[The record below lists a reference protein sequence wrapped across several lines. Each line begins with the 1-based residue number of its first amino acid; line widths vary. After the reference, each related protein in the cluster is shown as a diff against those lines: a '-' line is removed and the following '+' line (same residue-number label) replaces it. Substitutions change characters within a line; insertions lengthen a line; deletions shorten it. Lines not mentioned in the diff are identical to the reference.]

1 MRKLVKYLKNYKL
14 NLTLGPLAKLTEA
27 IFELIVPLVM
37 SDIIDNGIDGDG
49 GIEYVLT
56 HGAIM
61 VALGVMGLACAL
73 TCQYLAAKCSQGF
86 GTELRN
92 DLFRHINTL
101 SFKELDKFGTP
112 SIINRLSSD
121 VNQLQYMVAML
132 IRLVIRA
139 PFLVIG
145 AAVMAM
151 TINLKLSL
159 IFIAAAPLIAV
170 VLYFIM
176 SRSIP
181 LYKNVQQKLDKV
193 AQITR
198 ENLSGVRVV
207 RAFSEQEYEK
217 DRFDKSADELTRGA
231 IVVGRISALLNPA
244 TFVIINAAIIAIL
257 WFGGGLVNT
266 GEMTQGEVFAFVNYM
281 TQISLALVVV
291 AQLVVTVTKAIAS
304 GTRVVELL
312 DATPSITDDGNT
324 EVDTSVDA
332 PAVKFDH
339 VSFGYNEGKYT
350 LTDLTLTVPRGAS
363 VGVIGG
369 TGSGKSTLVNLLA
382 RFYDV
387 SEGSVELF
395 GTDVKK
401 YPLKQLRRTVAYVP
415 QNTMLFSGTIRS
427 NLLMGGRDAD
437 DETLWRCLET
447 AQAASFVRE
456 KEKGLDSVV
465 MQGGK
470 NFSGGQRQRLAVARA
485 LASHSDILVL
495 DDSSSALDFATDLN
509 MRTAINTT
517 RGDTTLF
524 LVSQRATSLKDCD
537 VIVVLDGGLVAGIGK
552 HDDLLKTC
560 DVYREIYLSQ
570 TDGGAK
576 LGRQKRH

>member
-112 SIINRLSSD
+112 SIVNRLSSD

-159 IFIAAAPLIAV
+159 VFIAAAPLIAV
-170 VLYFIM
+170 ALYFIM

-312 DATPSITDDGNT
+312 DAAPSITDDGNA

-350 LTDLTLTVPRGAS
+350 LTDLTLTVSRGAS

-437 DETLWRCLET
+437 DETLWKCLET

-485 LASHSDILVL
+485 LAAHSNILVL

-509 MRTAINTT
+509 MRTAINAT

-576 LGRQKRH
+576 Q

>member
-49 GIEYVLT
+49 GLEYVLS

-61 VALGVMGLACAL
+61 VALGVLGLACAL

-101 SFKELDKFGTP
+101 SFKELDRFGTP
-112 SIINRLSSD
+112 SIVNRLSAD

-312 DATPSITDDGNT
+312 DASPSITDDGNT

-437 DETLWRCLET
+437 DETLWRYLET

-465 MQGGK
+465 IQGGK

-485 LASHSDILVL
+485 LAAHSDILVL

-509 MRTAINTT
+509 MRTAINAT

-576 LGRQKRH
+576 Q

>member
-1 MRKLVKYLKNYKL
+1 MRKLVRYLKNYKL

-112 SIINRLSSD
+112 SIVNRLSAD

-324 EVDTSVDA
+324 EVDTSVDS

-437 DETLWRCLET
+437 DETLWKCLET

-456 KEKGLDSVV
+456 KEKGLDAVV

-485 LASHSDILVL
+485 LAAHSDILVL

-509 MRTAINTT
+509 MRTAINAT

-524 LVSQRATSLKDCD
+524 LVSQRATSLKDCN

-576 LGRQKRH
+576 Q

>member
-112 SIINRLSSD
+112 SIVNRLSSD

-312 DATPSITDDGNT
+312 DAAPSITDDGNT
-324 EVDTSVDA
+324 EVDTSVDS

-437 DETLWRCLET
+437 DETLWKCLET

-485 LASHSDILVL
+485 LAAHSDILVL

-509 MRTAINTT
+509 MRTAINAT

-576 LGRQKRH
+576 Q

>member
-1 MRKLVKYLKNYKL
+1 MRKLVRYLKNYKL

-49 GIEYVLT
+49 GLEYVLS

-61 VALGVMGLACAL
+61 VALGVLGLACAL

-112 SIINRLSSD
+112 SIVNRLSSD

-151 TINLKLSL
+151 MINLKLSL

-324 EVDTSVDA
+324 EVDTSVDS

-437 DETLWRCLET
+437 DETLWKCLET

-485 LASHSDILVL
+485 LAAHSDILVL

-509 MRTAINTT
+509 MRTAINAT

-576 LGRQKRH
+576 Q

>member
-49 GIEYVLT
+49 GLEYVLS

-61 VALGVMGLACAL
+61 VALGVLGLACAL

-101 SFKELDKFGTP
+101 SFKELDRFGTP
-112 SIINRLSSD
+112 SIVNRLSSD

-312 DATPSITDDGNT
+312 DAAPSITDDGNA

-456 KEKGLDSVV
+456 KENGLDSVV

-485 LASHSDILVL
+485 LAAHSDILVL

-509 MRTAINTT
+509 MRTAINAT

-576 LGRQKRH
+576 Q

>member
-1 MRKLVKYLKNYKL
+1 MRKLVRYLKNYKL

-112 SIINRLSSD
+112 SIVNRLSSD

-401 YPLKQLRRTVAYVP
+401 YPLKQLRHTVAYVP

-437 DETLWRCLET
+437 DETLWKCLET

-485 LASHSDILVL
+485 LAARSDILVL

-509 MRTAINTT
+509 MRTAINAT

-576 LGRQKRH
+576 Q

>member
-49 GIEYVLT
+49 GLEYVLT

-61 VALGVMGLACAL
+61 VALGVLGLACAL

-112 SIINRLSSD
+112 SIVNRLSSD

-181 LYKNVQQKLDKV
+181 LYKTVQQKLDKV

-324 EVDTSVDA
+324 EVDTSVDS

-437 DETLWRCLET
+437 DETLWKCLET

-485 LASHSDILVL
+485 LAAHSDILVL

-509 MRTAINTT
+509 MRTAINAT

-576 LGRQKRH
+576 Q

>member
-1 MRKLVKYLKNYKL
+1 MRKLVRYLKNYKL

-49 GIEYVLT
+49 GIEYVLS

-61 VALGVMGLACAL
+61 VALGVLGLACAL

-112 SIINRLSSD
+112 SIVNRLSSD

-159 IFIAAAPLIAV
+159 VFIAAAPLIAV
-170 VLYFIM
+170 ALYFIM

-324 EVDTSVDA
+324 EVDTSVDS

-387 SEGSVELF
+387 SEGSVVLF

-437 DETLWRCLET
+437 DETLWKCLET

-485 LASHSDILVL
+485 LAAHSDILVL

-509 MRTAINTT
+509 MRTAINAT

-576 LGRQKRH
+576 Q

>member
-1 MRKLVKYLKNYKL
+1 M
-14 NLTLGPLAKLTEA
+14 
-27 IFELIVPLVM
+27 
-37 SDIIDNGIDGDG
+37 
-49 GIEYVLT
+49 
-56 HGAIM
+56 
-61 VALGVMGLACAL
+61 
-73 TCQYLAAKCSQGF
+73 
-86 GTELRN
+86 
-92 DLFRHINTL
+92 
-101 SFKELDKFGTP
+101 
-112 SIINRLSSD
+112 
-121 VNQLQYMVAML
+121 
-132 IRLVIRA
+132 
-139 PFLVIG
+139 
-145 AAVMAM
+145 
-151 TINLKLSL
+151 

-437 DETLWRCLET
+437 DETLWKCLET

-456 KEKGLDSVV
+456 KEKGLDAVV

-485 LASHSDILVL
+485 LAANSDILVL

-509 MRTAINTT
+509 MRTAINAT

-576 LGRQKRH
+576 Q

>member
-1 MRKLVKYLKNYKL
+1 MRKLVRYLKNYKL

-49 GIEYVLT
+49 GLEYVLT

-61 VALGVMGLACAL
+61 VALGVLGLACAL

-101 SFKELDKFGTP
+101 SFKELDRFGTP
-112 SIINRLSSD
+112 SIVNRLSSD

-151 TINLKLSL
+151 MINLKLSL

-312 DATPSITDDGNT
+312 DAAPSITDDGNT

-437 DETLWRCLET
+437 DETLWKCLET

-485 LASHSDILVL
+485 LAAHSDILVL

-509 MRTAINTT
+509 MRTAINAT

-576 LGRQKRH
+576 Q

>member
-1 MRKLVKYLKNYKL
+1 MRKLVRYLKNYKL

-112 SIINRLSSD
+112 SIVNRLSSD

-324 EVDTSVDA
+324 EVDTSVDS

-485 LASHSDILVL
+485 LAAHSDILVL

-509 MRTAINTT
+509 MRTAINAT

-576 LGRQKRH
+576 Q

>member
-112 SIINRLSSD
+112 SIVNRLSSD

-159 IFIAAAPLIAV
+159 VFIAAAPLIAV
-170 VLYFIM
+170 ALYFIM

-369 TGSGKSTLVNLLA
+369 TGSGKSTLVDLLA

-485 LASHSDILVL
+485 FAAHSDILVL

-509 MRTAINTT
+509 MRTAINAT

-576 LGRQKRH
+576 Q

>member
-1 MRKLVKYLKNYKL
+1 MRKLVRYLKNYKL

-49 GIEYVLT
+49 GLEYVLT

-61 VALGVMGLACAL
+61 VALGVLGLACAL

-101 SFKELDKFGTP
+101 SFKELDRFGTP
-112 SIINRLSSD
+112 SIVNRLSSD

-151 TINLKLSL
+151 MINLKLSL

-324 EVDTSVDA
+324 EVDTSVDS

-437 DETLWRCLET
+437 DETLWKCLET

-485 LASHSDILVL
+485 LAAHSDILVL

-509 MRTAINTT
+509 MRTAINAT

-576 LGRQKRH
+576 Q

>member
-1 MRKLVKYLKNYKL
+1 MRKLVRYLKNYKL

-61 VALGVMGLACAL
+61 VALGVIGLACAL

-112 SIINRLSSD
+112 SIVNRLSSD

-151 TINLKLSL
+151 MINLKLSL

-312 DATPSITDDGNT
+312 DAAPSITDDGNT

-437 DETLWRCLET
+437 DETLWKCLET

-485 LASHSDILVL
+485 LAAHSDILVL

-509 MRTAINTT
+509 MRTAINAT

-576 LGRQKRH
+576 Q

>member
-1 MRKLVKYLKNYKL
+1 MRKLVRYLKNYKL

-49 GIEYVLT
+49 GLEYVLT

-61 VALGVMGLACAL
+61 VALGVLGLVCAL

-101 SFKELDKFGTP
+101 SFKELDRFGTP
-112 SIINRLSSD
+112 SIVNRLSSD

-324 EVDTSVDA
+324 EVDTSVDS

-350 LTDLTLTVPRGAS
+350 LTDLTLTVPRGAR

-485 LASHSDILVL
+485 LAARSDILVL

-509 MRTAINTT
+509 MRTAINAT

-576 LGRQKRH
+576 Q

>member
-1 MRKLVKYLKNYKL
+1 MRKLVRYLKNYKL

-49 GIEYVLT
+49 GLEYVLS

-61 VALGVMGLACAL
+61 VALGVLGLACAL

-112 SIINRLSSD
+112 SIVNRLSSD

-151 TINLKLSL
+151 MINLKLSL

-324 EVDTSVDA
+324 EVDTSVDS

-437 DETLWRCLET
+437 DETLWKCLET

-485 LASHSDILVL
+485 LAAHSDILVL
-495 DDSSSALDFATDLN
+495 DDSSSALDCATDLN
-509 MRTAINTT
+509 MRTAINAT

-576 LGRQKRH
+576 Q

>member
-1 MRKLVKYLKNYKL
+1 MRKLVRYLKNYKL

-49 GIEYVLT
+49 GLEYVLS

-112 SIINRLSSD
+112 SIVNRLSSD

-151 TINLKLSL
+151 MINLKLSL

-312 DATPSITDDGNT
+312 DAAPSITDNGNT

-437 DETLWRCLET
+437 DETLWKCLET

-485 LASHSDILVL
+485 LAAHSDILVL

-509 MRTAINTT
+509 MRTAINAT

-576 LGRQKRH
+576 Q

>member
-49 GIEYVLT
+49 GLEYVLS

-61 VALGVMGLACAL
+61 VALGVLGLACAL

-112 SIINRLSSD
+112 SIVNRLSSD

-151 TINLKLSL
+151 MINLKLSL

-312 DATPSITDDGNT
+312 DAAPSITDDGNT

-437 DETLWRCLET
+437 DETLWKCLET

-485 LASHSDILVL
+485 LAARSDILVL

-509 MRTAINTT
+509 MRTAINAT

-576 LGRQKRH
+576 Q

>member
-49 GIEYVLT
+49 GLEYVLS

-61 VALGVMGLACAL
+61 VALGVLGLACAL

-112 SIINRLSSD
+112 SIVNRLSSD

-159 IFIAAAPLIAV
+159 VFIAAAPLIAV

-181 LYKNVQQKLDKV
+181 LYKTVQQKLDKV

-257 WFGGGLVNT
+257 WFGGGLVDT

-437 DETLWRCLET
+437 DETLWKCLET

-485 LASHSDILVL
+485 LAARSDILVL

-509 MRTAINTT
+509 MRTAINAT

-576 LGRQKRH
+576 Q

>member
-1 MRKLVKYLKNYKL
+1 MRKLVRYLKNYKL

-61 VALGVMGLACAL
+61 VALGVLGLACAL

-112 SIINRLSSD
+112 SIVNRLSSD

-312 DATPSITDDGNT
+312 DATPSITDEGNA
-324 EVDTSVDA
+324 EVDTSVDS

-437 DETLWRCLET
+437 DETLWKCLET

-485 LASHSDILVL
+485 LAAHSDILVL

-509 MRTAINTT
+509 MRTAINAT

-576 LGRQKRH
+576 Q

>member
-49 GIEYVLT
+49 GIEYVLS

-61 VALGVMGLACAL
+61 VALGVLGLACAL

-101 SFKELDKFGTP
+101 SFKELDRFGTP
-112 SIINRLSSD
+112 SIVNRLSSD

-312 DATPSITDDGNT
+312 DAAPSITDDGNT
-324 EVDTSVDA
+324 EVDTSVDS

-437 DETLWRCLET
+437 DETLWKCLET

-485 LASHSDILVL
+485 LAAHSDILVL

-509 MRTAINTT
+509 MRTAINAT

-576 LGRQKRH
+576 Q

>member
-49 GIEYVLT
+49 GIEYVLS

-61 VALGVMGLACAL
+61 VALGVLGLACAL

-112 SIINRLSSD
+112 SIVNRLSSD

-151 TINLKLSL
+151 MINLKLSL

-170 VLYFIM
+170 ALYFIM

-312 DATPSITDDGNT
+312 DAAPSITDDGNT
-324 EVDTSVDA
+324 EVDTSVDS

-437 DETLWRCLET
+437 DETLWKCLET

-485 LASHSDILVL
+485 LAAHSDILVL

-509 MRTAINTT
+509 MRTAINAT

-576 LGRQKRH
+576 Q

>member
-112 SIINRLSSD
+112 SIVNRLSSD

-437 DETLWRCLET
+437 DETLWKCLET

-485 LASHSDILVL
+485 LAARSDILVL

-509 MRTAINTT
+509 MRTAINAT

-552 HDDLLKTC
+552 HDELLKTC

-576 LGRQKRH
+576 Q

>member
-1 MRKLVKYLKNYKL
+1 MRKLVRYLKNYKL

-49 GIEYVLT
+49 GLEYVLT

-61 VALGVMGLACAL
+61 VALGVLGLACAL

-101 SFKELDKFGTP
+101 SFKELDRFGTP
-112 SIINRLSSD
+112 SIVNRLSAD

-151 TINLKLSL
+151 MINLKLSL

-257 WFGGGLVNT
+257 WFGGGLVDT

-312 DATPSITDDGNT
+312 DAAPSITDDGNT

-395 GTDVKK
+395 GTNVKK

-437 DETLWRCLET
+437 DETLWKCLET

-485 LASHSDILVL
+485 LAAHSDILVL

-509 MRTAINTT
+509 MRTAINAT

-576 LGRQKRH
+576 Q

>member
-1 MRKLVKYLKNYKL
+1 MRKLVRYLKNYKL

-61 VALGVMGLACAL
+61 VALGVLGLACAL

-112 SIINRLSSD
+112 SIVNRLSSD

-324 EVDTSVDA
+324 EVDTSVDS

-456 KEKGLDSVV
+456 KEKGLDAVV

-485 LASHSDILVL
+485 LAAHPDILVL

-509 MRTAINTT
+509 MRTAINAT

-576 LGRQKRH
+576 Q

>member
-49 GIEYVLT
+49 GLEYVLS

-112 SIINRLSSD
+112 SIVNRLSSD

-312 DATPSITDDGNT
+312 DAAPSITDDGNT
-324 EVDTSVDA
+324 EVYTSVDA

-485 LASHSDILVL
+485 LAAHSDILVL

-509 MRTAINTT
+509 MRTAINAT

-576 LGRQKRH
+576 Q

>member
-112 SIINRLSSD
+112 SIVNRLSSD

-485 LASHSDILVL
+485 LAAHSDILVL

-509 MRTAINTT
+509 MRTAINAT

-576 LGRQKRH
+576 Q

>member
-1 MRKLVKYLKNYKL
+1 MRKLVRYLKNYKL

-49 GIEYVLT
+49 GLEYVLT

-61 VALGVMGLACAL
+61 VALGVLGLACAL

-112 SIINRLSSD
+112 SIVNRLSSD

-324 EVDTSVDA
+324 EVDTSVDS

-456 KEKGLDSVV
+456 KEKGLDAVV

-485 LASHSDILVL
+485 LAAHPDILVL

-509 MRTAINTT
+509 MRTAINAT

-537 VIVVLDGGLVAGIGK
+537 VIVILDGGLVAGIGK

-576 LGRQKRH
+576 Q

>member
-1 MRKLVKYLKNYKL
+1 MRKLVRYLKNYKL

-61 VALGVMGLACAL
+61 VALGVLGLACAL

-112 SIINRLSSD
+112 SIVNRLSSD

-437 DETLWRCLET
+437 DETLWKCLET

-485 LASHSDILVL
+485 LAAHSDILVL

-509 MRTAINTT
+509 MRTAINAT

-576 LGRQKRH
+576 Q

>member
-49 GIEYVLT
+49 GLEYVLS

-61 VALGVMGLACAL
+61 VALGVLGLACAL

-112 SIINRLSSD
+112 SIVNRLSSD

-312 DATPSITDDGNT
+312 DAAPSITDNGNT

-437 DETLWRCLET
+437 DETLWKCLET

-485 LASHSDILVL
+485 LAARSDILVL

-509 MRTAINTT
+509 MRTAINAT

-576 LGRQKRH
+576 Q

>member
-49 GIEYVLT
+49 GLEYVLS

-61 VALGVMGLACAL
+61 VALGVLGLACAL

-112 SIINRLSSD
+112 SIVNRLSSD

-437 DETLWRCLET
+437 DETLWKCLET

-485 LASHSDILVL
+485 LAAHSDILVL

-509 MRTAINTT
+509 MRTAINAT

-576 LGRQKRH
+576 Q

>member
-49 GIEYVLT
+49 GLEYVLS

-61 VALGVMGLACAL
+61 VALGVLGLACAL

-101 SFKELDKFGTP
+101 SFKELDRFGTP
-112 SIINRLSSD
+112 SIVNRLSSD

-312 DATPSITDDGNT
+312 DASPSITDDGNA

-437 DETLWRCLET
+437 DETLWKCLET

-485 LASHSDILVL
+485 LAAHSDILVL

-509 MRTAINTT
+509 MRTAINAT

-576 LGRQKRH
+576 Q

>member
-49 GIEYVLT
+49 GLEYVLS

-61 VALGVMGLACAL
+61 VALGVLGLACAL

-101 SFKELDKFGTP
+101 SFKELDSFGTP
-112 SIINRLSSD
+112 SIVNRLSSD

-151 TINLKLSL
+151 MINLKLSL

-257 WFGGGLVNT
+257 WFGGGLVDT

-437 DETLWRCLET
+437 DETLWKCLET

-485 LASHSDILVL
+485 LAAHSDILVL

-509 MRTAINTT
+509 MRTAINAT

-576 LGRQKRH
+576 Q

>member
-1 MRKLVKYLKNYKL
+1 MRKLVRYLKNYKL

-49 GIEYVLT
+49 GLEYVLS

-61 VALGVMGLACAL
+61 VALGVLGLACAL
-73 TCQYLAAKCSQGF
+73 TCQFLAAKCSQGF

-112 SIINRLSSD
+112 SIVNRLSSD

-159 IFIAAAPLIAV
+159 VFIAAAPLIAV
-170 VLYFIM
+170 ALYFIM

-207 RAFSEQEYEK
+207 RAFAEQEYEK

-324 EVDTSVDA
+324 EVDTSVDS

-437 DETLWRCLET
+437 DETLWKCLET

-456 KEKGLDSVV
+456 KERGLDSVV

-485 LASHSDILVL
+485 LAAHSDILVL

-509 MRTAINTT
+509 MRTAINAT

-576 LGRQKRH
+576 Q

>member
-49 GIEYVLT
+49 GLEYVLSR
-56 HGAIM
+56 GAIM

-112 SIINRLSSD
+112 SIVNRLSSD

-159 IFIAAAPLIAV
+159 IFIAATPLIAV

-181 LYKNVQQKLDKV
+181 RYKVVQQKLDKISQV
-193 AQITR
+193 TR

-217 DRFDKSADELTRGA
+217 ERFDKSADELTRGA

-257 WFGGGLVNT
+257 WFGGKLVNT

-291 AQLVVTVTKAIAS
+291 AQLVVTITKAIAS
-304 GTRVVELL
+304 GARVVELL
-312 DATPSITDDGNT
+312 DATASVTDDGNT
-324 EVDTSVDA
+324 EIDTSVDA

-350 LTDLTLTVPRGAS
+350 LTDLDLTVPRGAS

-382 RFYDV
+382 RFYDA
-387 SEGSVELF
+387 SEGSVSLF
-395 GTDVKK
+395 GADVRK

-427 NLLMGGRDAD
+427 NLLMGDKNAD
-437 DETLWRCLET
+437 DETLWKCLET

-456 KEKGLDSVV
+456 KKNGLDSKVV
-465 MQGGK
+465 QGGK

-485 LASHSDILVL
+485 LVANAKILVL
-495 DDSSSALDFATDLN
+495 DDSSSALDFATDLA
-509 MRTAINTT
+509 MRTAINAT

-524 LVSQRATSLKDCD
+524 IVSQRATSLKDCD
-537 VIVVLDGGLVAGIGK
+537 AIVVLDGGVVAGVGK
-552 HDDLLKTC
+552 HDALLKTC

-570 TDGGAK
+570 TDGGA
-576 LGRQKRH
+576 RQ

>member
-49 GIEYVLT
+49 GLEYVLS

-61 VALGVMGLACAL
+61 VALGVLGLACAL

-112 SIINRLSSD
+112 SIVNRLSSD

-312 DATPSITDDGNT
+312 DAAPSITDDGNA

-456 KEKGLDSVV
+456 KENGLDSVV

-485 LASHSDILVL
+485 LAAHSDILVL

-509 MRTAINTT
+509 MRTAINAT

-576 LGRQKRH
+576 Q

>member
-1 MRKLVKYLKNYKL
+1 MRKLVRYLKNYKL

-49 GIEYVLT
+49 GLEYVLS

-112 SIINRLSSD
+112 SIVNRLSSD

-159 IFIAAAPLIAV
+159 VFIAAAPLIAV
-170 VLYFIM
+170 ALYFIM

-312 DATPSITDDGNT
+312 DAAPSITDDGNA

-485 LASHSDILVL
+485 LAARSDILVL

-509 MRTAINTT
+509 MRTAINAT

-576 LGRQKRH
+576 Q

>member
-1 MRKLVKYLKNYKL
+1 MRKLVRYLKNYKL

-112 SIINRLSSD
+112 SIVNRLSSD

-312 DATPSITDDGNT
+312 DASPSITDDGNT
-324 EVDTSVDA
+324 EVDTSVDS

-437 DETLWRCLET
+437 DETLWKCLET

-485 LASHSDILVL
+485 LAAHSDILVL

-509 MRTAINTT
+509 MRTAINAT

-576 LGRQKRH
+576 Q

>member
-1 MRKLVKYLKNYKL
+1 MRKLVRYLKNYKL

-49 GIEYVLT
+49 GLEYVLT

-61 VALGVMGLACAL
+61 VALGVLGLACAL

-101 SFKELDKFGTP
+101 SFKELDRFGTP
-112 SIINRLSSD
+112 SIVNRLSSD

-151 TINLKLSL
+151 MINLKLSL

-312 DATPSITDDGNT
+312 DAAPSITDDGNT
-324 EVDTSVDA
+324 EVDTSVDS

-437 DETLWRCLET
+437 DETLWKCLET

-485 LASHSDILVL
+485 LAAHSDILVL

-509 MRTAINTT
+509 MRTAINAT

-576 LGRQKRH
+576 Q